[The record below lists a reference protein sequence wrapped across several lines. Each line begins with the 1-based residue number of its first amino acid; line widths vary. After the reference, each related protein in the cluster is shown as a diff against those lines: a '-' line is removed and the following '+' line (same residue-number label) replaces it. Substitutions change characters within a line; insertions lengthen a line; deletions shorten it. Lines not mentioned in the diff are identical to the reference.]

1 MNGLLLKG
9 INSFSITFSKLKSV
23 WLMVMIIPLLILV
36 FDAEKFNT
44 ILLFALNALLGTIPF
59 IFFAVILVAYL
70 KASGAES
77 MVSKAFK
84 GKEVRTIFIATLVG
98 GLAPFCSC
106 EVIPFIAS
114 MLMLGVPLSAVMA
127 FWLSSPLI
135 DPPALLITAG
145 ALGWDYAIGKT
156 ISALSL
162 GLFGGFGIYFLTK
175 FGMFATPLKKKN
187 YSSCSSS
194 CDTKDPFNQQTIWK
208 FWKNSERV
216 KIFRFEFTSNG
227 LFLLKWLS
235 FAYLLEAI
243 MVTYMSAQ
251 VIGNF
256 LGGEGL
262 FSIIMGA
269 LAGVPA
275 YLNSYAAPALVSGLL
290 EQGLSAGGAMAFLVG
305 GAISSI
311 PAMTA
316 VWSLVNRS
324 IFIAYLTFG
333 LSGAI
338 LCGIFFQVYINL

>member
-1 MNGLLLKG
+1 MNDLSLKRT
-9 INSFSITFSKLKSV
+9 NLFNCTLSKLKSV
-23 WLMVMIIPLLILV
+23 WLMVIIIPLLILI

-59 IFFAVILVAYL
+59 ILFAVSLVAYL

-77 MVSKAFK
+77 IVSKMFK
-84 GKEVRTIFIATLVG
+84 GKEIRTIFIATLVG

-114 MLMLGVPLSAVMA
+114 MLALGVPLSAVMA

-135 DPPALLITAG
+135 DPAALLITAG

-156 ISALSL
+156 ISALVL
-162 GLFGGFGIYFLTK
+162 GLIGGFGIYFLTK
-175 FGMFATPLKKKN
+175 FGLFKTPLKKKN
-187 YSSCSSS
+187 DQGSNSC
-194 CDTKDPFNQQTIWK
+194 CNTKDPFNQETIWK
-208 FWKNSERV
+208 FWRNSDRIKV
-216 KIFRFEFTSNG
+216 FTFEFTSNG

-235 FAYLLEAI
+235 FAYLLEAM

-256 LGGEGL
+256 LGGDGL
-262 FSIIMGA
+262 FSIVMGA

-324 IFIAYLTFG
+324 TFIAYLTFG
-333 LSGAI
+333 LGGAI
-338 LCGIFFQVYINL
+338 LCGLLFQFYINL